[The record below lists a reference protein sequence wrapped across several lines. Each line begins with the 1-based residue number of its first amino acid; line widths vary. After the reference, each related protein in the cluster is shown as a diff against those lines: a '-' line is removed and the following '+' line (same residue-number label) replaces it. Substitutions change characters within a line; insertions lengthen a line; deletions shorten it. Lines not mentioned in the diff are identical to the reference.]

1 MKRILGA
8 AALLAAAAI
17 LLAQQKTVLGTVT
30 KFQVDSL
37 ELGIQSDAGGA
48 VLLKVGPETQV
59 VQIPPGE
66 RDLSKAKPAK
76 VTDLMLGDR
85 IMVSFVD
92 GLTDARRIVL
102 IAADDIAR
110 RNEAERLD
118 WQRRG
123 ISGSI
128 AETNPEQIVVEIRTP
143 KGAVRKTITVT
154 SKTVVRRYAPDSV
167 KFTEATPS
175 SIEEMRKGDQVKFRG
190 DPRAEDIVFGTF
202 ESHVGAVTAIHR
214 EAGDI
219 EIEDMASK
227 KTITVHLTAD
237 SRLRLMPDMRKMF
250 AAMFS
255 RGAHGTADS
264 ADHSEPSNPGDL
276 AKIMDRLPVATIDD
290 IKMGGAVIV
299 SSTRSTAPDRV
310 TAIMVLANAD
320 ALLEMARMQ
329 AANDGRS
336 TLDVLGS
343 MHGGMM
349 SGPGGLSLPGL
360 IQ

>member
-8 AALLAAAAI
+8 AALLAAAGI

-30 KFQVDSL
+30 KFKIDTL
-37 ELGIQSDAGGA
+37 ELGIQSDSGEP
-48 VLLKVGPETQV
+48 VFLKVGPETQV

-66 RDLSKAKPAK
+66 RDLRQAKVAK
-76 VTDLMLGDR
+76 VTDIMLNDR

-92 GLTDARRIVL
+92 GLSEARRIVL
-102 IAADDIAR
+102 IAADDITR

-123 ISGSI
+123 ISGNV
-128 AETNPEQIVVEIRTP
+128 AEVSPEQIVVEIRTP
-143 KGAVRKTITVT
+143 NGAVRKTITVT
-154 SKTVVRRYAPDSV
+154 SKTAIRRYAPDSV
-167 KFTEATPS
+167 KFTDATAS
-175 SIEEMRKGDQVKFRG
+175 SLSEMRKGDQVKLRG
-190 DPRAEDIVFGTF
+190 DPLAEVIVFGTF
-202 ESHVGAVTAIHR
+202 ESHVGTVTAVNR

-219 EIEDMASK
+219 QMQDMASK
-227 KTITVHLTAD
+227 KTITVHLNAD
-237 SRLRLMPDMRKMF
+237 SHLRMMPDMRKMF
-250 AAMFS
+250 ASMFS
-255 RGAHGTADS
+255 RGTHGGGGGDG
-264 ADHSEPSNPGDL
+264 EPSGPGDL
-276 AKIMDRLPVATIDD
+276 AQRMDRLPVARIDD
-290 IKMGGAVIV
+290 IKVGGAVIV
-299 SSTRSTAPDRV
+299 SSTRGAAPDRV

-320 ALLEMARMQ
+320 GLLEMARMQ

-349 SGPGGLSLPGL
+349 NGPSGLSLPGL